1 MTILPILEA
10 VKLGDNAYR
19 QRVIDLKRVAK
30 EARAAAQIAEQEHDE
45 QLAKQLNDRAD
56 LLDELADKANIDI
69 IDQEAT
75 QEPTSSEKSKG
86 EEKQDDSVENGEEHA
101 DTENNST
108 KDNNSSNDETNNK
121 NADTDSTKSKVDQ
134 GQDDNSVKSDNN
146 STEQNNENSVE
157 DGSFDPF
164 KHGAGVKSD
173 SDNSNQSNTSNSQS
187 QTDANQN
194 SNNNAQPSQKN
205 YKQSASQDTLSN
217 NKNDSLSDDSKESSD
232 SQQNNN
238 SNSKDDA
245 NQQDKNEENNDSEES
260 SESNS
265 DDQPIKDPF
274 ADEEDIPSL
283 SSKFGGQNGS
293 QPRDATIQDII
304 DELNQLEPNAKAGA
318 IDGIT
323 ELINGFSES
332 LQEKITK
339 GLRDYSDDEFNN
351 LINDTL
357 DLVDKAKKVNYVS
370 DVNKKKAEV
379 KKWSSNTMDMNDLK
393 SEDDIQLQKDY
404 QAKKAREK
412 ETSLYKGF
420 KGLESFK
427 INFYNAIRTQVDF
440 TLQDYQTYN
449 EINPE
454 YEGEDIILKADVQKL
469 LPEEAIPVVDV
480 YFDCSGSWSDRDIA
494 LGKRAIASIKEFED
508 AGEIKLNIFYFA
520 NHVYSTPGPARDE
533 GGTMAWYDILNNIS
547 KTNATNVVIMT
558 DSDMNGQAKH
568 NGTVKVDGCV
578 WWLWKNGDDA
588 PACAAKLIGK
598 QSGPTGSQYMFV
610 SN

>member
-75 QEPTSSEKSKG
+75 QDSTSSEKSKG
-86 EEKQDDSVENGEEHA
+86 AEKQDDSAENDEEHT
-101 DTENNST
+101 DIENNST
-108 KDNNSSNDETNNK
+108 KNNSSSDDEANNK
-121 NADTDSTKSKVDQ
+121 NVDSDNTKSEGDQ
-134 GQDDNSVKSDNN
+134 ANEDDSIKSNDNSV
-146 STEQNNENSVE
+146 EQNTIE
-157 DGSFDPF
+157 DDSSDPF
-164 KHGAGVKSD
+164 KHGTGVKSD
-173 SDNSNQSNTSNSQS
+173 SDNSNQSNSSDSQS
-187 QTDANQN
+187 QTSSSQT
-194 SNNNAQPSQKN
+194 SNNNAQPAQNNS
-205 YKQSASQDTLSN
+205 KQSASQDTLSN
-217 NKNDSLSDDSKESSD
+217 NKNDSSSEDSKESSD
-232 SQQNNN
+232 NQQSNN

-245 NQQDKNEENNDSEES
+245 NQKDKNEENNDNEES

-265 DDQPIKDPF
+265 DNQPIKDPF
-274 ADEEDIPSL
+274 ADEEDIPNL

-318 IDGIT
+318 VDGIT
-323 ELINGFSES
+323 ELINSFSES

-379 KKWSSNTMDMNDLK
+379 KKWSSNTMEMNDLK

-412 ETSLYKGF
+412 ESSLYKGF

-427 INFYNAIRTQVDF
+427 INFYNAIRTQVEF

-480 YFDCSGSWSDRDIA
+480 YFDCSGSWSDHDIA

-520 NHVYSTPGPARDE
+520 NRVYSTPGPARDE
-533 GGTMAWYDILNNIS
+533 GGTAAWNDILNNIS

-558 DSDMNGQAKH
+558 DSDMNGQAKRS
-568 NGTVKVDGCV
+568 GTVKVDGCV
-578 WWLWKNGDDA
+578 WWLWKDGDDA
-588 PACAAKLIGK
+588 PACTTKLIGK
-598 QSGPTGSQYMFV
+598 QSGPTGSQYMFR
-610 SN
+610 SY

>member
-69 IDQEAT
+69 IDREAT

-86 EEKQDDSVENGEEHA
+86 KEKQDDSVENGEEHA

-108 KDNNSSNDETNNK
+108 KNNNSSNDETNN
-121 NADTDSTKSKVDQ
+121 TDSTKSDADQ
-134 GQDDNSVKSDNN
+134 SQANDSIKSNDN
-146 STEQNNENSVE
+146 STEQNNENSIE
-157 DGSFDPF
+157 DDSFDPF
-164 KHGAGVKSD
+164 KHGTGVKSD
-173 SDNSNQSNTSNSQS
+173 LDNSTQSNSSNSQS
-187 QTDANQN
+187 QADSSQNSN
-194 SNNNAQPSQKN
+194 SNNNAQSAQN
-205 YKQSASQDTLSN
+205 NSKQSASQDTLSN
-217 NKNDSLSDDSKESSD
+217 NKNDSSSEDSKESSD
-232 SQQNNN
+232 NQQSNN
-238 SNSKDDA
+238 SNSKDDT
-245 NQQDKNEENNDSEES
+245 NQKDKNEKNNDSEES

-265 DDQPIKDPF
+265 DNQPIKDPF
-274 ADEEDIPSL
+274 ADEEDIPNL
-283 SSKFGGQNGS
+283 SSKFGGQKGS

-318 IDGIT
+318 VDGIT

-379 KKWSSNTMDMNDLK
+379 KKWSSNTIEMNDLK

-412 ETSLYKGF
+412 ESSLYKGF

-469 LPEEAIPVVDV
+469 LPEEAIPIVDV
-480 YFDCSGSWSDRDIA
+480 YFDCSGSWSDYDIA

-508 AGEIKLNIFYFA
+508 AGEIKLNIFYFS

-533 GGTMAWYDILNNIS
+533 GGTTAWRDILNNIS

-558 DSDMNGQAKH
+558 DSDMNGQAKYA
-568 NGTVKVDGCV
+568 GTVKVDGCV

-588 PACAAKLIGK
+588 PACTTKLIGK
-598 QSGPTGSQYMFV
+598 QSGPTGSQYMFK
-610 SN
+610 SY